1 MIMPFRPASALDAG
15 NLGDVHTV
23 YPQGAMRGLVV
34 LFPDAR
40 GWTPA
45 SDEVAAALS
54 RIGALVVGVDL
65 PAYLQ
70 RLDARPGEK
79 CHKAVGD
86 IEWVSR
92 NVQHGDSS
100 YHTPIVAGFGEGGA
114 LAQAILAQARPATI
128 AGAVALDPLRTQ
140 APLCSNPPATSDP
153 DGGFDYGPQKSPPG
167 FWVVG
172 FTTTPETPG
181 RRHVQDLKAAGT
193 PLEIVSVPTEA
204 TLPAAMAM
212 LLRSRLDVV
221 PSEADRG
228 IADLPLVE
236 LPASPRG
243 PFLAIIFS
251 GDGGWRD
258 IDKTIGEKLQSGG
271 VSVVGW
277 DSLRYFWSRKSP
289 EQTARDLG
297 AVIDTYRTRWD
308 APKVAL
314 IGYSFGAGVLP
325 FVYNRLSLEAKA
337 HVVQLSLL
345 GFAKATDFE
354 ISIAGWLG
362 AAAGKDAAPTE
373 PALAS
378 IDPAMIQCFYGADED
393 DSVCP
398 DLPAA
403 RGAEVIRTG
412 GGHHFGGDYGAL
424 AQRIL
429 EGLRR
434 RAG

>member
-1 MIMPFRPASALDAG
+1 MGEPERPARRFIVPHAD
-15 NLGDVHTV
+15 
-23 YPQGAMRGLVV
+23 R
-34 LFPDAR
+34 
-40 GWTPA
+40 
-45 SDEVAAALS
+45 S
-54 RIGALVVGVDL
+54 RVWG
-65 PAYLQ
+65 
-70 RLDARPGEK
+70 R
-79 CHKAVGD
+79 
-86 IEWVSR
+86 
-92 NVQHGDSS
+92 
-100 YHTPIVAGFGEGGA
+100 GA

-128 AGAVALDPLRTQ
+128 AGTVALDPTALLRTQ